1 MYMVQMC
8 TYVVQSFADPRVR
21 SVVAFPL
28 WGGVVVVTEID
39 LGDKSLTYKMELRC
53 DYVGLHACCYG
64 KTSTFKLQPIESL
77 PL

>member
-8 TYVVQSFADPRVR
+8 TYVVQSFTDPRVR

-39 LGDKSLTYKMELRC
+39 LGDKSP
-53 DYVGLHACCYG
+53 D
-64 KTSTFKLQPIESL
+64 S
-77 PL
+77 